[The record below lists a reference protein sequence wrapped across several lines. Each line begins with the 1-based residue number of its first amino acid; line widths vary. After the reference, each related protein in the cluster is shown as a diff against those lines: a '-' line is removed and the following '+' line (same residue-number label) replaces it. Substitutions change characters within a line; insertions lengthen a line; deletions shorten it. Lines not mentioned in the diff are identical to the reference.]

1 MSTLVINVWG
11 KTVETRLIRRRYW
24 AAMQSILPPTLRES
38 LKVGEYFGAAL
49 SFREKA
55 KTLQPCVDHH

>member
-1 MSTLVINVWG
+1 MSSPVINVWE

-24 AAMQSILPPTLRES
+24 AAEQSIPLPTLRES
-38 LKVGEYFGAAL
+38 LKVAEPFRAAL

-55 KTLQPCVDHH
+55 KTLALC